1 MWNNCPPDP
10 VLDTAY
16 WDVSC
21 PAHFLLLHFM
31 FCFWRP
37 RISWWPHSIRQ
48 IYPYFFTKVAKIE
61 TRREE
66 IYCSFRKR
74 VTPRQSELLLSKIPV
89 YWWEAGFQY
98 DTLMNKII
106 YTFTLHLIS
115 YIFIYR
121 PIYTLKS
128 SVFSSF
134 QGSKPKFSMHVY
146 FPVHATCVTHFIFL
160 NLIIEILSREEFKV
174 WSSLYLLPPCII
186 RE

>member
-16 WDVSC
+16 WGVSC

-31 FCFWRP
+31 LYFWRP
-37 RISWWPHSIRQ
+37 RISWWSHSIRQ
-48 IYPYFFTKVAKIE
+48 IYPYFFTKVTKLE

-74 VTPRQSELLLSKIPV
+74 VTPRLSELLLSKIPV

-98 DTLMNKII
+98 DTLMNEIMC
-106 YTFTLHLIS
+106 TFTLHLIS

-121 PIYTLKS
+121 PIYTL
-128 SVFSSF
+128 
-134 QGSKPKFSMHVY
+134 
-146 FPVHATCVTHFIFL
+146 L
-160 NLIIEILSREEFKV
+160 NLQCSLPFRVQNQNFRCMFISPSMLHASRIS
-174 WSSLYLLPPCII
+174 SSLI
-186 RE
+186 